1 MPLLLL
7 LVLFVSVS
15 VLVGL
20 LTWRY
25 PRVTTPTPNSTIEAA
40 RDVGESV
47 RRHPRLRAFL
57 AARLNPETAT
67 GLALSLAMIAVIA
80 GGVVFAV
87 LAYLIRTNAH
97 LLGIDNGVA
106 KWGNRH
112 ATATSTHVLNDVT
125 QLGSIYVVVGLCV
138 VLAVAET
145 LRQRSVWVPLFIVS
159 VIGGEEILT
168 LSVKSLADR
177 VRPAFNPAA
186 ATLGPSFPSGH
197 SATATAFYATAAL
210 LIGRWRPRSVRAV
223 ITGLAAGIAVGVAA
237 TRVLLDLH
245 WLTDVVAGLSLGW
258 AWFAVC
264 AIAFGGRILR
274 FGSAAE
280 TAARVAEGTASP
292 ASGEAEREKDASR
305 LAVTR
310 RAPTPLSRGDHSNAS
325 QTVIRQAGRTR
336 RREGR
341 TRR

>member
-7 LVLFVSVS
+7 IALVLTVGV
-15 VLVGL
+15 VVGL
-20 LTWRY
+20 FTWRY
-25 PRVTTPTPNSTIEAA
+25 PRVTTSTPTSTIATA
-40 RDVGESV
+40 REVGKTV
-47 RRHPRLRAFL
+47 GRHPRLRAVL

-67 GLALSLAMIAVIA
+67 GLALSVALIVAVA

-125 QLGSIYVVVGLCV
+125 QLGGIYLVVGLCV

-145 LRQRSVWVPLFIVS
+145 LRQRSVWVVLFIVS
-159 VIGGEEILT
+159 VMGGEEILT
-168 LSVKSLADR
+168 LSVKQLADR
-177 VRPAFNPAA
+177 VRPTFNPVA

-197 SATATAFYATAAL
+197 SATAAAFYATAAL
-210 LIGRWRPRSVRAV
+210 LIGRWRPRSTRAL

-237 TRVLLDLH
+237 TRVLLDVH
-245 WLTDVVAGLSLGW
+245 WLTDVIAGLSLGW

-274 FGSAAE
+274 FGAAAE
-280 TAARVAEGTASP
+280 TVAEVSERTAPPRS
-292 ASGEAEREKDASR
+292 AE
-305 LAVTR
+305 TR
-310 RAPTPLSRGDHSNAS
+310 RPIVSGRAPDGSS
-325 QTVIRQAGRTR
+325 
-336 RREGR
+336 
-341 TRR
+341 

>member
-1 MPLLLL
+1 
-7 LVLFVSVS
+7 
-15 VLVGL
+15 
-20 LTWRY
+20 
-25 PRVTTPTPNSTIEAA
+25 
-40 RDVGESV
+40 
-47 RRHPRLRAFL
+47 
-57 AARLNPETAT
+57 
-67 GLALSLAMIAVIA
+67 MIAVIA

-87 LAYLIRTNAH
+87 LAYLVRTNAH

-112 ATATSTHVLNDVT
+112 ATATSTHVLNDLT

-145 LRQRSVWVPLFIVS
+145 LRQRSVWVSLFIVS
-159 VIGGEEILT
+159 VMGGEEILT
-168 LSVKSLADR
+168 LSVKQLADR

-197 SATATAFYATAAL
+197 SATAAAFYATAAL
-210 LIGRWRPRSVRAV
+210 LIARWRPRRTRAV
-223 ITGLAAGIAVGVAA
+223 LAGLAVGIAVGVAA

-274 FGSAAE
+274 FGAAAE
-280 TAARVAEGTASP
+280 TAAQVARTP
-292 ASGEAEREKDASR
+292 ERADAVDHR
-305 LAVTR
+305 NE
-310 RAPTPLSRGDHSNAS
+310 HSNAL
-325 QTVIRQAGRTR
+325 QALVRQAR
-336 RREGR
+336 RASR
-341 TRR
+341 

>member
-7 LVLFVSVS
+7 LVLVLSVA
-15 VLVGL
+15 VVVGL
-20 LTWRY
+20 VTWRY
-25 PRVTTPTPNSTIEAA
+25 PRVTTRTPSWTIEAA
-40 RDVGESV
+40 RDVGKTV
-47 RRHPRLRAFL
+47 RQHPQLRTLL

-67 GLALSLAMIAVIA
+67 GLALTVAMIAVIA
-80 GGVVFAV
+80 GGVMFAV
-87 LAYLIRTNAH
+87 IAYLIRTNAH

-125 QLGSIYVVVGLCV
+125 QLGSIYVIVGLCV

-145 LRQRSVWVPLFIVS
+145 LRQRNVWVPLFIVA
-159 VIGGEEILT
+159 VMGGEEILT
-168 LSVKSLADR
+168 LSVKQLAGR
-177 VRPAFNPAA
+177 VRPTFNPAA

-197 SATATAFYATAAL
+197 SATAAAFYATAAL
-210 LIGRWRPRSVRAV
+210 LIARWRPRPARAV
-223 ITGLAAGIAVGVAA
+223 VTGLAAGIAVGVAA
-237 TRVLLDLH
+237 TRVLLDVH

-274 FGSAAE
+274 FGAAAE

-292 ASGEAEREKDASR
+292 GSAE
-305 LAVTR
+305 T
-310 RAPTPLSRGDHSNAS
+310 G
-325 QTVIRQAGRTR
+325 R
-336 RREGR
+336 RRRMVSARSPDGSS
-341 TRR
+341 